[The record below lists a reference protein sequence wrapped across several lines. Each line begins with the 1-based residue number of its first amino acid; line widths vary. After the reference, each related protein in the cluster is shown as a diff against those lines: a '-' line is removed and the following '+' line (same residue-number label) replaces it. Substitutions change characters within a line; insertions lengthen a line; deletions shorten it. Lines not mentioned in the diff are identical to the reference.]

1 MEAHLFEGLGSVV
14 LNAIVMMN
22 CRVDTIPEVAQA
34 VADLELV
41 EEVYSVTGEVDLIAL
56 VRLQRYEQL
65 AEVVTDGIA
74 KVPGIE
80 KIRTHLAF
88 RTYSSTDLEEA
99 FHLGLD

>member
-1 MEAHLFEGLGSVV
+1 M

-22 CRVDTIPEVAQA
+22 CKIDSIPEVAQA

-65 AEVVTDGIA
+65 AQVVTDGVA
-74 KVPGIE
+74 KIPGIE

-88 RTYSSTDLEEA
+88 RTYSSSDLETA